1 MTLKIETELRD
12 DHQMKVVAEFEADVL
27 EKYKHQ
33 AARKIA
39 TRAKIPGFRPGKAPY
54 DVVLRLYGEEAIVE
68 EAKGLLVDDNYPK
81 ILDEAKIDPA
91 APGSLQEISET
102 EPIKATFIVPL
113 EPTVE
118 LGDYQA
124 LRKKYS
130 VKAVTEKQVDEFIE
144 RMRKNYSTAEPSTSP
159 SAEGDMVALKLD
171 AVLTA
176 PVDDEKAEVL
186 KESPL
191 QVIVGENDP
200 EENDFPFP
208 GFSENLKGLN
218 EKDEKSFKYAYP
230 EDSKYDRLRGKE
242 VEFHA
247 VIESVKTMHLPEL
260 NDEFAQSVGDFE
272 NIAKLRE
279 MVRVQLEAQAK
290 TEYERIYFD
299 DLIEKLVKGAK
310 IKYAPQTLE
319 HEMEHVVESIEQ
331 DLSQQHMELDTY
343 LKTLKKEKAA
353 WMEEE
358 VKPAAQK
365 RLERSL
371 ALDELAKIE
380 KVEVGNEELQ
390 NEFTQ
395 MINEM
400 QYRTDPKQLQ
410 KDLKSERFANALAM
424 EAASRL
430 LNRKVLECIKEIAT
444 GKAAEKAAEKAAH
457 PAEGTETPVEVEASA
472 KKPTKAKK
480 AAKTAVV
487 EGHGT
492 PEKPVKASKP
502 TKKATADSEVAA
514 EQAKSAESVAPKAS
528 KTKKSDK
535 K

>member
-54 DVVLRLYGEEAIVE
+54 DVILRLYGEEALVE
-68 EAKGLLVDDNYPK
+68 EAKGLLVDDTYPA
-81 ILDEAKIDPA
+81 ILDEAKINPA
-91 APGSLQEISET
+91 APGALEEISET

-118 LGDYQA
+118 LGDYKA

-130 VKAVTEKQVDEFIE
+130 VKAVTAKQVDEFIE
-144 RMRKNYSTAEPSTSP
+144 RMRKNYATAEPVDHAA
-159 SAEGDMVALKLD
+159 AEGDLVYAKID
-171 AVLTA
+171 ATLTH
-176 PVDDEKAEVL
+176 PVEDEKAEVL

-191 QVIVGENDP
+191 QVIIGENDP
-200 EENDFPFP
+200 EENDFPYA
-208 GFSENLKGLN
+208 GFSENLVGLAEKG
-218 EKDEKSFKYAYP
+218 EKTFLYTYP

-242 VEFHA
+242 VEFH
-247 VIESVKTMHLPEL
+247 VVVESVKTLHLPEL

-279 MVRVQLEAQAK
+279 MVQVQLESQAK
-290 TEYERIYFD
+290 SEYENTYFD
-299 DLIEKLVKGAK
+299 ELIDKLVKESK
-310 IKYAPQTLE
+310 VKFAPQTLE
-319 HEMEHVVESIEQ
+319 HEMEHVVESIQQ
-331 DLSQQHMELDTY
+331 DLAQQKMELDTY
-343 LKTLKKEKAA
+343 LKTLKKEKAD

-358 VKPAAQK
+358 VKPAAQR

-371 ALDELAKIE
+371 VLDELARIE
-380 KVEVGNEELQ
+380 KIEVGNEELQ

-395 MINEM
+395 MISEM
-400 QYRTDPKQLQ
+400 QYGTDPKKLQ
-410 KDLKSERFANALAM
+410 KELKSERFANALAM

-430 LNRKVLECIKEIAT
+430 LNRKVLDCLKDIAT
-444 GKAAEKAAEKAAH
+444 GKAAEKEAEKIAEPAAETSEEK
-457 PAEGTETPVEVEASA
+457 PA
-472 KKPTKAKK
+472 KAKK
-480 AAKTAVV
+480 AAKKEPVDGEVV
-487 EGHGT
+487 E
-492 PEKPVKASKP
+492 EKPAKA
-502 TKKATADSEVAA
+502 KKAVKKVAA
-514 EQAKSAESVAPKAS
+514 DESAAEKVESTESEAPKSS
-528 KTKKSDK
+528 KSKKSDK

>member
-1 MTLKIETELRD
+1 MKIETELRD

-33 AARKIA
+33 AARKIS

-54 DVVLRLYGEEAIVE
+54 EVVLRLYGAEAITE
-68 EAKGLLVDDNYPK
+68 EAKGLLVDDSYPK
-81 ILDEAKIDPA
+81 ILDEAKINPA
-91 APGSLQEISET
+91 AAGALEEISET

-130 VKAVTEKQVDEFIE
+130 VKAVTEKQVNEFID
-144 RMRKNYSTAEPSTSP
+144 RMRKNYSTAEPSTAP
-159 SAEGDMVALKLD
+159 AADGDLVAVKLD
-171 AVLTA
+171 ATLTK

-191 QVIVGENDP
+191 QAIIGENDP
-200 EENDFPFP
+200 EENDFPYP
-208 GFSENLKGLN
+208 GFGEHLKGLV
-218 EKDEKSFKYAYP
+218 EKGETTFIYNYP
-230 EDSKYDRLRGKE
+230 DDSKYDRLRGKE

-247 VIESVKTMHLPEL
+247 VVESVKTLHLPEL

-272 NIAKLRE
+272 NVAKLRE
-279 MVRVQLEAQAK
+279 MVRVQLETQAK
-290 TEYERIYFD
+290 NEYEKTYFD
-299 DLIEKLVKGAK
+299 DLIEKLVKEAK

-319 HEMEHVVESIEQ
+319 HEMEHVVESIQQ
-331 DLSQQHMELDTY
+331 DLGQQHMELDTY
-343 LKTLKKEKAA
+343 LKTIKKEKAV

-358 VKPAAQK
+358 VKPAAKK

-390 NEFTQ
+390 KEFTD
-395 MINEM
+395 MISEM
-400 QYRTDPKQLQ
+400 QYGADAKQLQ
-410 KDLKSERFANALAM
+410 KELKSERFANALAM

-430 LNRKVLECIKEIAT
+430 LNRKILACLKDIAT
-444 GKAAEKAAEKAAH
+444 GKAAVKAAEKAVE
-457 PAEGTETPVEVEASA
+457 PVAEAEAA
-472 KKPTKAKK
+472 AEKP
-480 AAKTAVV
+480 AKTKKTAPKKVEPAAVSDA
-487 EGHGT
+487 T
-492 PEKPVKASKP
+492 AEKPVKAAK
-502 TKKATADSEVAA
+502 TTRKAAPE
-514 EQAKSAESVAPKAS
+514 AKSAAKKPVPAKTAAPKTS
-528 KTKKSDK
+528 KTVKSDK

>member
-54 DVVLRLYGEEAIVE
+54 DVVLRLYGEEAIVD
-68 EAKGLLVDDNYPK
+68 EAKGLLVDDSYPK
-81 ILDEAKIDPA
+81 ILDEAKINPA
-91 APGSLQEISET
+91 AAGALEEISDT
-102 EPIKATFIVPL
+102 EPIKATFLVPL

-130 VKAVTEKQVDEFIE
+130 VKAVAEKQVDEFID
-144 RMRKNYSTAEPSTSP
+144 RMRKNYATAEPTP
-159 SAEGDMVALKLD
+159 NAAAEGDLVAIKLD
-171 AVLTA
+171 AVLTH
-176 PVDDEKAEVL
+176 PVDDENAEVL
-186 KESPL
+186 KENQL
-191 QVIVGENDP
+191 QIIIGENDP
-200 EENDFPFP
+200 EENDFPYA
-208 GFSENLKGLN
+208 GFGDNLKGMN
-218 EKDEKSFKYAYP
+218 EKEEKTFKYTYS

-242 VEFHA
+242 VEFH
-247 VIESVKTMHLPEL
+247 VVVESVKTMHLPEL

-272 NIAKLRE
+272 NVAKLRE

-290 TEYERIYFD
+290 TEYERTWFD
-299 DLIEKLVKGAK
+299 DLIEKLVAGAK
-310 IKYAPQTLE
+310 VKYAPQTLE
-319 HEMEHVVESIEQ
+319 HEMEHVVESIQQ
-331 DLSQQHMELDTY
+331 DLSDQHMELDTY
-343 LKTLKKEKAA
+343 LKTIKKEKPV
-353 WMEEE
+353 WMEED

-371 ALDELAKIE
+371 VLDELAKIE

-390 NEFTQ
+390 KEFEQ
-395 MINEM
+395 MIGEM

-410 KDLKSERFANALAM
+410 KELKSERFANALAM

-430 LNRKVLECIKEIAT
+430 LNRKVLDCLKDIAT
-444 GKAAEKAAEKAAH
+444 GKAAEKAAA
-457 PAEGTETPVEVEASA
+457 PAESEPVAEGE
-472 KKPTKAKK
+472 KPAKAKK
-480 AAKTAVV
+480 TAKKEPAAV
-487 EGHGT
+487 EGEAAV
-492 PEKPVKASKP
+492 EKPAKAKKTVKKEA
-502 TKKATADSEVAA
+502 AESEVMA
-514 EQAKSAESVAPKAS
+514 EKAESSESDAPKAS